1 MWHLFIDINWY
12 EWLIIAV
19 LCTALVYQLFYYAY
33 YVGAIGAAA
42 SSLKVDRLKGGEGD
56 GPPPVTVVVCARN
69 EEEHLEEYLHSLL
82 AQDYPVY
89 EVIVVNDGSLDH
101 TDEVVAQYMK
111 QDFKLRTTFVPADA
125 RVMSTKKLA
134 LTLAAKAA
142 KYDYLLLTDADC
154 RPESPHWIS
163 QMMSGFNDP
172 QVDIVIGYGAYY
184 EDDSFIN
191 EWIQYDTQFNALHYL
206 GAALRHQP
214 YMGVGRNLAYR
225 KRCFLDSGGFSH
237 LMETRAGDDDLF
249 VNKVATAMNTA
260 VVTIG
265 ESVTWSEAK
274 KSWKSWV
281 EQKRRHLSVSPL
293 YKMKTKWHLCV
304 EPFTR
309 GLFYAGS
316 IAGLVF
322 GGPLLCGIVFVA
334 LLIRLVVM
342 LALINGATR
351 EWKHPRWGIEILFY
365 DITMPLVQAYLMA
378 TKWKYKGNRW

>member
-19 LCTALVYQLFYYAY
+19 LGIALVYQLFYYAY
-33 YVGAIGAAA
+33 YVGAVRKNNPPSTIHH
-42 SSLKVDRLKGGEGD
+42 
-56 GPPPVTVVVCARN
+56 PPVTVVVCAKN

-82 AQDYPVY
+82 SQDYPVY
-89 EVIVVNDGSLDH
+89 EVIVVNDGSEDR
-101 TDEVVAQYMK
+101 TEEVLAQYMT
-111 QDFKLRTTFVPADA
+111 QDYKLRTTFVPTGA
-125 RVMSTKKLA
+125 RVMSTKKLG

-172 QVDIVIGYGAYY
+172 HVDIVIGYGAYY
-184 EDDSFIN
+184 EEDSFIN

-225 KRCFLDSGGFSH
+225 KRCFLDTGGFSH
-237 LMETRAGDDDLF
+237 LMEARAGDDDLF
-249 VNKVATAMNTA
+249 VNKVANAMNTA
-260 VVTIG
+260 VVTIC

-274 KSWKSWV
+274 TNWRTWV

-293 YKMKTKWHLCV
+293 YKSQTKWALGV
-304 EPFTR
+304 EPLTR

-316 IAGLVF
+316 IVGLVF

-334 LLIRLVVM
+334 LLIRLIVM
-342 LALINGATR
+342 LALINSATR

-365 DITMPLVQAYLMA
+365 DITMPLVQAYLLA